1 MIVSYDILR
10 DSLQTYQGAA
20 KTAKAQYFSDI
31 IEKNYQRPRV
41 LFSTINSIVN
51 PPVIVPVM
59 STDMCEHF
67 K

>member
-31 IEKNYQRPRV
+31 IEKNYQRP
-41 LFSTINSIVN
+41 TI
-51 PPVIVPVM
+51 
-59 STDMCEHF
+59 
-67 K
+67 